1 MTVEQAK
8 EIVKTAP
15 TCKGSREQYMIALKV
30 LAGSWA
36 VRQDF

>member
-1 MTVEQAK
+1 MTIEQAK

-15 TCKGSREQYMIALKV
+15 VSHEERVQYLLALKM

-36 VRQDF
+36 IR

>member
-1 MTVEQAK
+1 MTIAQAK

-15 TCKGSREQYMIALKV
+15 ICKDSRAQYLVALNI

-36 VRQDF
+36 VR